1 MFDLGGGTL
10 DISIIELQKDC
21 LKVIATGGS
30 TQIGGFDFDVA
41 VADYFNTEFAKAHEL
56 DLRSDPIAY
65 QQLLFQAEK
74 AKMELTSL
82 NETNLVIPYITVTP
96 KGPLHFKKELNRE
109 LFGRI
114 TKPIVDKI
122 NQIVIQLLEANNI
135 QAKDISR
142 VLPVGGGASRI
153 CNVRS
158 LVTDIFGDSLSKDM
172 NPEEAVVCGGAAV
185 NAAMQTGLITD
196 KKFFDV
202 TSHNLGIEDDNGNF
216 EIIMQKNEPYPV
228 EFSTRFITTSSELEK
243 VTIHILQDMARSSLN
258 VSESPV
264 DDPDFFCQFGKV

>member
-142 VLPVGGGASRI
+142 VLPVGGASRI

-172 NPEEAVVCGGAAV
+172 NPEEAVVCGAAV